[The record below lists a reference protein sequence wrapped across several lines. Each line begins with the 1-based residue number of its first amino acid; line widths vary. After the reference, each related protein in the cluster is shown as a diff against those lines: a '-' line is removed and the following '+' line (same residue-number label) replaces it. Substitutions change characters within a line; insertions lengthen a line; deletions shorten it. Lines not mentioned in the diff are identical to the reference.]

1 MIRKI
6 KGFII
11 KALNKLIP
19 EPTKQEL
26 NNTGLKW
33 NNEYSFHPAIDES
46 LHPPTRQKKKTDV
59 E

>member
-6 KGFII
+6 KGLII

-33 NNEYSFHPAIDES
+33 DNEYSFHPAG
-46 LHPPTRQKKKTDV
+46 QKDKNTV

>member
-1 MIRKI
+1 MLKKI
-6 KGFII
+6 KRLLGI
-11 KALNKLIP
+11 KPK
-19 EPTKQEL
+19 KHEL
-26 NNTGLKW
+26 NNTSFKW